1 LSSGIVSYG
10 IYVPRYRIYPADIGR
25 VWGQNGEAMGRSLNI
40 IAKSVPAPDEDAA
53 TIAVMAARRT
63 LMRVSVDPQEI
74 GAIFVGSES
83 HPYAVKPTASI
94 VAEAIGAAPYLTA
107 ADLEF
112 ACKAGTAGIQSGLGL
127 INSSNKNIPLDYAL
141 AIGSDTSQGAPGN
154 ALEYSASAGG
164 VAFLLGQKKVIAEIE
179 LTTSY
184 TTDTPDFWRRE
195 GMKYPSHGERFTG
208 KPAYFKHILSSAQK
222 IMKMMGTEPKDYQY
236 AVFHQPNGKFPINIG
251 KKIGFSM
258 EQIIDGLITPKIGN
272 TYSASMM
279 IGLANILDKS
289 SPGDRILAVSYGSG
303 AGSDG
308 FHIVVSDEMDNF
320 DKKKSPLVED
330 EIKKEIPID
339 YSIYVK
345 YRQKIKMEGE

>member
-1 LSSGIVSYG
+1 LDSGIVSYG
-10 IYVPRYRIYPADIGR
+10 VYVPRYRIYPRDIGK

-53 TIAVMAARRT
+53 TIAVMAARRA
-63 LMRVSVDPQEI
+63 LKRVKVDPGEI

-94 VAEAIGAAPYLTA
+94 VAEAIHAAPYLTA

-112 ACKAGTAGIQSGLGL
+112 ACKAGTAGMQAALGL
-127 INSSNKNIPLDYAL
+127 INSSNRNIPMDYAM

-164 VAFLLGQKKVIAEIE
+164 VAFLLGHTGVIAEIV
-179 LTTSY
+179 LTMSF

-208 KPAYFKHILSSAQK
+208 KPAYFKHIQSSAEQ
-222 IMKMMGTEPKDYQY
+222 IMNRMGTEAKDYDY
-236 AVFHQPNGKFPINIG
+236 AVFHQPNGKFPVTIG
-251 KKIGFSM
+251 KKLGFSM
-258 EQIIDGLITPKIGN
+258 EQIKDGLMTPFIGN

-279 IGLANILDKS
+279 IGLANILDKAE
-289 SPGDRILAVSYGSG
+289 PGDSILAVSYGSG

-308 FHIVVSDEMDNF
+308 FHIQVTDEILEYDRSG
-320 DKKKSPLVED
+320 SPLVED
-330 EIKKEIPID
+330 EIKKEIPVD
-339 YSIYVK
+339 YATYLK
-345 YRQKIKMEGE
+345 YREKIKMEGE